1 MVVKSMVG
9 LESFMDSA
17 TEGWSLVATKASI
30 ERVARAI
37 QGRNDL
43 LVYEPDVS
51 FRPLR
56 GNPVLRRE
64 ISCRRCFAL
73 QLVDSP
79 WTVLLRT
86 VDWITPE
93 DALVVRRMAGEI
105 SSQLV
110 TESLASV
117 AAYDGAE
124 CRRFRFGMELSRVD
138 TDDPGADFLDFCHEQ
153 EFHLPGCF
161 IGFDGEQ
168 ATLYLENTTPSEVR
182 RVDRLLMRV

>member
-1 MVVKSMVG
+1 MVVKSVVG

-17 TEGWSLVATKASI
+17 SEGWSLVATKAPL
-30 ERVARAI
+30 ERVARVI
-37 QGRNDL
+37 QRRDDL

-64 ISCRRCFAL
+64 IKRRRCFAL

-93 DALVVRRMAGEI
+93 DALHVRRMAADL

-110 TESLASV
+110 TETLASV
-117 AAYDGAE
+117 AAYEGAE

-138 TDDPGADFLDFCHEQ
+138 TDDPGADFLEFCHEQ
-153 EFHLPGCF
+153 EFHLPACF
-161 IGFDGEQ
+161 IGFDGDQ
-168 ATLYLENTTPSEVR
+168 ATLYLENTSPAEVR
-182 RVDRLLMRV
+182 RVDRLLLRA